1 MSEIDSTAVARPPQ
15 NRASENGLVTAT
27 EAKLARCTRSRRTH
41 QNWLELGLIGL
52 AAMLTYAASS
62 SADLYERFHAHLAN
76 YEGAQAD
83 ELFIVMT
90 GVLAALSVFSFMRWR
105 DARAELASRIA
116 AEHEL
121 NILSGHNRELA
132 RSMIGL
138 QDSERK
144 RIARELHDHLG
155 QSCNAI
161 RIDAV
166 YLCNNLGEGVPQRS
180 AAERISATA
189 DDLYQ
194 TVRGLLHEL
203 RPAALDSLGL
213 HGALQALCESWEE
226 RSAVSCALLPHGD
239 LDGLGE
245 EANMAIYRIVQE
257 SLLNVVKHSG
267 ASHVRISLDH
277 DAREHRIDLVIEDDG
292 RGHELPGSRAG
303 LGWMGM
309 KERAAMLGGTLAI
322 TKSKLGGVMVKC
334 SFPAP
339 LSVPPDDIVSASES
353 S

>member
-1 MSEIDSTAVARPPQ
+1 MTAKTGRAPNTKLRRAR
-15 NRASENGLVTAT
+15 
-27 EAKLARCTRSRRTH
+27 
-41 QNWLELGLIGL
+41 QNWLELGLIGF
-52 AAMLTYAASS
+52 AAALTYAASS
-62 SADLYERFHAHLAN
+62 SADLYERFHARLAD

-83 ELFIVMT
+83 EMFIVIL
-90 GVLAALSVFSFMRWR
+90 GVLAALSVFSYMRWR
-105 DARAELASRIA
+105 DARVELASRIA

-121 NILSGHNRELA
+121 NILSGRNSELA

-144 RIARELHDHLG
+144 RIARELHDHFG

-166 YLCNNLGEGVPQRS
+166 YLCNNLKEGTMQRS

-194 TVRGLLHEL
+194 TVRGLLQEL

-213 HGALQALCESWEE
+213 HDALQALCECWEE
-226 RSAVSCALLPHGD
+226 RSAVSCALLPQGD
-239 LDGLGE
+239 VDGLGE

-257 SLLNVVKHSG
+257 SLSNVVKHSG

-277 DAREHRIDLVIEDDG
+277 DAEEHRIDLVIEDDG
-292 RGHELPGSRAG
+292 RGYDLSGEHTG

-309 KERAAMLGGTLAI
+309 KERAAMLRGTLTI
-322 TKSKLGGVMVKC
+322 TRSNLGGVKVSC
-334 SFPAP
+334 SFPKP
-339 LSVPPDDIVSASES
+339 LSVCPGSIVTGSVPS
-353 S
+353 

>member
-1 MSEIDSTAVARPPQ
+1 MTFDAEHAR
-15 NRASENGLVTAT
+15 NRKN
-27 EAKLARCTRSRRTH
+27 RTRL
-41 QNWLELGLIGL
+41 NWLEIAWIGF
-52 AAMLTYAASS
+52 AAAVTYALCS
-62 SADLYERFHAHLAN
+62 SADLYERFHARLAN

-83 ELFIVMT
+83 EMFIVLL
-90 GVLAALSVFSFMRWR
+90 GVLAALSVFSLMRWK

-116 AEHEL
+116 AENEL
-121 NILSGHNRELA
+121 SVLSGRNRELA

-138 QDSERK
+138 RDSERMN
-144 RIARELHDHLG
+144 IARELHDHFG

-166 YLCNNLGEGVPQRS
+166 YLCNHLMDGTAARS

-194 TVRGLLHEL
+194 TVRGLLQEL

-213 HGALQALCESWEE
+213 HGALQALCETWEE

-245 EANMAIYRIVQE
+245 DANMAIYRIVQE
-257 SLLNVVKHSG
+257 SLSNVVKHSG

-277 DAREHRIDLVIEDDG
+277 EAEKHRIDLVIEDDG
-292 RGHELPGSRAG
+292 QGCDLSGCQAG
-303 LGWMGM
+303 LGWTGM
-309 KERAAMLGGTLAI
+309 KERASMLDGTLTI
-322 TKSKLGGVMVKC
+322 SQSNLGGVMVRC
-334 SFPAP
+334 SFPAR
-339 LSVPPDDIVSASES
+339 LSITPDGVVSGLKTP
-353 S
+353 